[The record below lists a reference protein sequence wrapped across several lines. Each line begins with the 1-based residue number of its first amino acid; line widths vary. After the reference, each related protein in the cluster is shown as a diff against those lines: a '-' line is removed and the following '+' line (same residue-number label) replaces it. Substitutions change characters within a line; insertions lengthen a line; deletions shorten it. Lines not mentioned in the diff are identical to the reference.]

1 MSPKEDQILSKC
13 QICGESDTLQPYSML
28 SAKLFDHTLLR
39 PESTQTDIERLCLQ
53 AKDID
58 ACSVCVNSC
67 WVPLC
72 LRLLTGTRIK
82 VCSVVGFPL
91 GAMSTA
97 AKEFE
102 TKWAIE
108 QGAQE
113 IDMVMN
119 VGWAKAGAWD
129 EVEAEI
135 AGLARLCGD
144 RATLKVIL
152 ETCLLNDEEI
162 IRACLAA
169 KRAGAGFVKT
179 STGFG
184 SAGATEDHI
193 RLMRKMVGDEMG
205 VKASGGIRT
214 REKAE
219 AMVKAGA
226 SRIGSSNTLAIL
238 GGT

>member
-1 MSPKEDQILSKC
+1 
-13 QICGESDTLQPYSML
+13 
-28 SAKLFDHTLLR
+28 
-39 PESTQTDIERLCLQ
+39 
-53 AKDID
+53 
-58 ACSVCVNSC
+58 
-67 WVPLC
+67 
-72 LRLLTGTRIK
+72 
-82 VCSVVGFPL
+82 
-91 GAMSTA
+91 MSTA